1 MKIGILSDLHL
12 GHKQYGLMEREN
24 DFYKQFQKCCSKLNE
39 LNTDVVIIAGDIFD
53 KPNPSPF
60 SMHQYIDGIRS
71 LNAEYVIAIKGNHT
85 MLQRKNHYS
94 ADRFFFDNHI
104 QGYYLLED
112 DSIFI
117 EDKVR
122 IDGITYRPD
131 SQLDDF
137 IEKQKEIGNVECDD
151 SIYRILITHQAYSEF
166 CGFTNVSLSIDDINL
181 SPYDMIIN
189 GHIHSHLLQKYQE
202 TVFLQPGSIERLNIA
217 EAIDE
222 EENGKGVW
230 LLDVD
235 ENNLSFYPIK
245 PERKFFHGDICIKSK
260 RQLNKVFENSKQQ
273 FKNEENK
280 PIVAY
285 NYHDEVGNS
294 QLIRDMIISLSEY
307 VLRDNSNIYGQE
319 SSEITVEITDSEI
332 PTIVQS
338 LGLVE
343 DLDDDERK
351 LSIDIYNAL
360 KEERQDISNLLE
372 TFRKKKYA
380 HKENKEYIE
389 KTRQEIKEFEEFFDK
404 L

>member
-1 MKIGILSDLHL
+1 M
-12 GHKQYGLMEREN
+12 
-24 DFYKQFQKCCSKLNE
+24 
-39 LNTDVVIIAGDIFD
+39 
-53 KPNPSPF
+53 
-60 SMHQYIDGIRS
+60 
-71 LNAEYVIAIKGNHT
+71 
-85 MLQRKNHYS
+85 
-94 ADRFFFDNHI
+94 
-104 QGYYLLED
+104 
-112 DSIFI
+112 
-117 EDKVR
+117 
-122 IDGITYRPD
+122 
-131 SQLDDF
+131 
-137 IEKQKEIGNVECDD
+137 
-151 SIYRILITHQAYSEF
+151 
-166 CGFTNVSLSIDDINL
+166 
-181 SPYDMIIN
+181 
-189 GHIHSHLLQKYQE
+189 
-202 TVFLQPGSIERLNIA
+202 
-217 EAIDE
+217 
-222 EENGKGVW
+222 
-230 LLDVD
+230 
-235 ENNLSFYPIK
+235 
-245 PERKFFHGDICIKSK
+245 
-260 RQLNKVFENSKQQ
+260 
-273 FKNEENK
+273 
-280 PIVAY
+280 AY